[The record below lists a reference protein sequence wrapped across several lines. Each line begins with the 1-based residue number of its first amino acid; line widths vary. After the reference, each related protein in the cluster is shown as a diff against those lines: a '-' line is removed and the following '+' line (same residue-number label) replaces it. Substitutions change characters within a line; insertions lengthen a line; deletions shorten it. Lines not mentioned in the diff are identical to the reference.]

1 MRLQDTGRILKSY
14 PLKCRGMCQR
24 IAIAAAMMN
33 RPKLILADEPTS
45 ALDVTAQAEVIRLMR
60 LLRDDF
66 GTSMLIVTHNMGV
79 VAQLTDKGCRDVWR
93 RIVGHNG

>member
-1 MRLQDTGRILKSY
+1 
-14 PLKCRGMCQR
+14 
-24 IAIAAAMMN
+24 MMN

-66 GTSMLIVTHNMGV
+66 
-79 VAQLTDKGCRDVWR
+79 RDLHADR
-93 RIVGHNG
+93 NT